1 MERLNLRKPKPYDYS
16 SEAGTVKPRVHFY
29 CVSEGATEESYFE
42 GIRNNRVT
50 LRIKNDVFIEIVPK
64 ENGQETYSHPLQLVN
79 ACLHSMGRIDN
90 EGQEL
95 PKDKWKTYCA
105 WEDFDPEIDVVCVIF
120 DRDYKG
126 LTACLDEIFKLCL
139 LHKIRIV
146 ISNPNFELWL
156 LMHFPGLENYDK
168 NKLLENRKNLRK
180 QLFPDASE
188 KKRYLEILVGQHSE
202 GYSKGNKLKFERFK
216 QNVDLAV
223 EQAALFCEE
232 PEAIREELGTSVGKL
247 IRDMRT

>member
-1 MERLNLRKPKPYDYS
+1 
-16 SEAGTVKPRVHFY
+16 
-29 CVSEGATEESYFE
+29 
-42 GIRNNRVT
+42 
-50 LRIKNDVFIEIVPK
+50 
-64 ENGQETYSHPLQLVN
+64 
-79 ACLHSMGRIDN
+79 MGRIDN

-202 GYSKGNKLKFERFK
+202 GYSKGSKLKFERFK

-223 EQAALFCEE
+223 EQAALFCED
-232 PEAIREELGTSVGKL
+232 PDAIREELGTSVGKL

>member
-1 MERLNLRKPKPYDYS
+1 
-16 SEAGTVKPRVHFY
+16 
-29 CVSEGATEESYFE
+29 
-42 GIRNNRVT
+42 
-50 LRIKNDVFIEIVPK
+50 
-64 ENGQETYSHPLQLVN
+64 
-79 ACLHSMGRIDN
+79 MGRIDN

-168 NKLLENRKNLRK
+168 ISFWRTVK
-180 QLFPDASE
+180 SE
-188 KKRYLEILVGQHSE
+188 KTIVPGCFRKETIS
-202 GYSKGNKLKFERFK
+202 GNSGRPAFRGL
-216 QNVDLAV
+216 
-223 EQAALFCEE
+223 
-232 PEAIREELGTSVGKL
+232 
-247 IRDMRT
+247 